1 MESVRAAAAGLNF
14 SNKTADC
21 LCLPS
26 PGLYPLPSSPLPPPP
41 LPHLRPVIRD

>member
-26 PGLYPLPSSPLPPPP
+26 PGLYPLPSSPLPPPTP
-41 LPHLRPVIRD
+41 PHLRPVIRD